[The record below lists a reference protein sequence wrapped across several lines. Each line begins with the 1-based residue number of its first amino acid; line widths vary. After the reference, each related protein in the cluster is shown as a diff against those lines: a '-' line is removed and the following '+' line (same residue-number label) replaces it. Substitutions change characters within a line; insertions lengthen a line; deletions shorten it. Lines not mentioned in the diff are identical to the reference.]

1 VTTPV
6 PLVRTPRAFTDLA
19 RWYHG
24 LGLRARFALHIVGS
38 TILLLFGLIMPA
50 VVYLQTQASL
60 QQARRH
66 SLEQTRVFAHASVQS
81 LVMDDFLAMRH
92 IVNSIASDPEVLYV
106 MIHDRQGKLLVHS
119 DMRRVGEVL
128 SDPLTAAAVRA
139 RTPLVQVVPG
149 GSYAEDFTVP
159 VYVMNE
165 TPAVARIGISFA
177 DEMAHIK
184 QTRYVVLA
192 VGLFALGA
200 GVMLARLQARS
211 VTRPVAQLV
220 EAADAV
226 TKGRLEH
233 RIPEGAGGEM
243 GQLAAA
249 FNRMTGSVQALIE
262 TSRDLSS
269 SLDIEAVLGSIAR
282 HARELVGA
290 DAVAIAT
297 IEGEDRSAQVRVVL
311 GGRTREFSG
320 LSIAPGRGLGGLV
333 LETGEPQLTGDYQS
347 DPRFTHDAVLDRL
360 IVEEAIASVLAV
372 PIRSPRGVVGL
383 IMAGSRPAAA
393 FTPEDLDSLLQMARQ
408 AAIAMENARLYE
420 GLKRSHEALS
430 AAQDELV
437 RQTRMAAI
445 GQIAAAVAHEIRNPL
460 SALSTCVQLLQRD
473 LPAGSED
480 AELIQII
487 HTESRRLNEIV
498 SDFLTFGRPR
508 PPRWE
513 AVQLSDVI
521 QGAIALLQRD
531 PRCSPAIAFD
541 LVFDPTLPAVPAD
554 RDQLH
559 QVFWNLCLNAVQAM
573 GPEGKLRAETGQ
585 VDGQA
590 VVRIEDTGPGIPGAA
605 RSQIFDPFYTTK
617 AGGIG
622 LGLAIVRRIVE
633 DHGGRIAVESSQERG
648 TCFTL
653 TVPLEQKQTPSDAS

>member
-1 VTTPV
+1 M
-6 PLVRTPRAFTDLA
+6 RMPRIFTDPAL
-19 RWYHG
+19 WYRN
-24 LGLRARFALHIVGS
+24 LGLRARFALHIAGS
-38 TILLLFGLIMPA
+38 TVFLLFGLIMPA
-50 VVYLQTQASL
+50 VVYLQTQAAL

-66 SLEQTRVFAHASVQS
+66 GLEQTKIFAHASVQS

-106 MIHDRQGKLLVHS
+106 MIHDREGRLLVHS

-128 SDPLTAAAVRA
+128 SDPLSAAAARA
-139 RTPLVQVVPG
+139 DKPLVQVVPG
-149 GSYAEDFTVP
+149 PGGYAEDFAVP

-165 TPAVARIGISFA
+165 APAVARIGISFA
-177 DEMAHIK
+177 EEMAWIR
-184 QTRYVVLA
+184 QTRYVILG
-192 VGLFALGA
+192 VGLLALGA
-200 GVMLARLQARS
+200 GVALARLQARS

-220 EAADAV
+220 EGADAV

-233 RIPEGAGGEM
+233 RIPEGMGGEL
-243 GQLAAA
+243 GQLASA

-269 SLDIEAVLGSIAR
+269 SLDIEAVLSSIAR
-282 HARELVGA
+282 HARELVRA

-297 IEGEDRSAQVRVVL
+297 IDGEDRSAQVRVVL
-311 GGRTREFSG
+311 GARTQDFSG
-320 LSIAPGRGLGGLV
+320 LLIPSGRGLGGQV
-333 LETGEPQLTGDYQS
+333 LETGEPLLTADYAADS
-347 DPRFTHDAVLDRL
+347 RFVHDARLDRL
-360 IVEEAIASVLAV
+360 IREEGIASLLAV
-372 PIRSPRGVVGL
+372 PIPSSRGVVGL
-383 IMAGSRPAAA
+383 ILAGSPRVGA

-408 AAIAMENARLYE
+408 ASIAMENARLYE
-420 GLKRSHEALS
+420 SLKRSHEALS

-437 RQTRMAAI
+437 RQTRLAAI

-460 SALSTCVQLLQRD
+460 SALSTCVQLLRRD
-473 LPAGSED
+473 LPAGSDD

-487 HTESRRLNEIV
+487 QTESRRLNEIV

-513 AVQLSDVI
+513 AVALADVI
-521 QGAIALLQRD
+521 QEAIALLQHD
-531 PRCSPAIAFD
+531 PRCSSAIAFD
-541 LVFDPTLPAVPAD
+541 LMFDPTLPTVPAD

-573 GPEGKLRAETGQ
+573 GPEGKLR
-585 VDGQA
+585 VDTRQA
-590 VVRIEDTGPGIPGAA
+590 DGRAVIRIEDTGPGIPAAA
-605 RSQIFDPFYTTK
+605 RSRIFDPFYTTK
-617 AGGIG
+617 AGGVG

-633 DHGGRIAVESSQERG
+633 DHGGDIAVESSQERG

-653 TVPLEQKQTPSDAS
+653 TVALEQKQMSSGAS

>member
-1 VTTPV
+1 MRKP
-6 PLVRTPRAFTDLA
+6 RTFTGLA
-19 RWYHG
+19 LWYQD
-24 LGLRARFALHIVGS
+24 LGLRARFALHIAGS
-38 TILLLFGLIMPA
+38 TVLLLFGLIMPA
-50 VVYLQTQASL
+50 VVYLQTHAAL

-66 SLEQTRVFAHASVQS
+66 GLEQTKVFAHASVQS
-81 LVMDDFLAMRH
+81 LVADDFLAMRH
-92 IVNSIASDPEVLYV
+92 IVNSIASDSEVLYV
-106 MIHDRQGKLLVHS
+106 MIHDRQGRLLVHS

-128 SDPLTAAAVRA
+128 SDPLSVAAARA
-139 RTPLVQVVPG
+139 DKPLVQVVPG
-149 GSYAEDFTVP
+149 PGSYAEDFTVP

-177 DEMAHIK
+177 EEMAYIR
-184 QTRYVVLA
+184 QTRYVLLA
-192 VGLFALGA
+192 VGLLALSA

-220 EAADAV
+220 EGADAV

-233 RIPEGAGGEM
+233 RIPESVGGEL
-243 GQLAAA
+243 GQLATA

-269 SLDIEAVLGSIAR
+269 SLDIDAVLSSIAR
-282 HARELVGA
+282 HARELVRA

-297 IEGEDRSAQVRVVL
+297 IDGEDQSAEVRVVL
-311 GGRTREFSG
+311 GARTQDFSG
-320 LSIAPGRGLGGLV
+320 LSIPSGRGLGGQV
-333 LETGEPQLTGDYQS
+333 LETGEPMLTADYAR
-347 DPRFTHDAVLDRL
+347 DTRFAHDAWLDRL
-360 IVEEAIASVLAV
+360 MREEGINSLLAV
-372 PIRSPRGVVGL
+372 PIPSPRGVVGL
-383 IMAGSRPAAA
+383 ILAGSPRVGS
-393 FTPEDLDSLLQMARQ
+393 FTPEDLDSLSQMARQ
-408 AAIAMENARLYE
+408 AAIAMENARLYDS
-420 GLKRSHEALS
+420 LKRSHEALS

-460 SALSTCVQLLQRD
+460 SALSTCVQLLRRD

-487 HTESRRLNEIV
+487 QTESRRLNEIV

-513 AVQLSDVI
+513 AVAMADVI
-521 QGAIALLQRD
+521 QEAIALLQRD

-541 LVFDPTLPAVPAD
+541 LMFDPTLPTVAAD

-573 GPEGKLRAETGQ
+573 GPEGKLRVETWQ
-585 VDGQA
+585 ADGRA
-590 VVRIEDTGPGIPGAA
+590 VIRIEDTGPGIPAA
-605 RSQIFDPFYTTK
+605 VRSRIFDPFYTTK
-617 AGGIG
+617 AGGVG

-633 DHGGRIAVESSQERG
+633 DHGGDIAVEPSQERG

-653 TVPLEQKQTPSDAS
+653 TVALEQKQMSSGAS

>member
-1 VTTPV
+1 
-6 PLVRTPRAFTDLA
+6 
-19 RWYHG
+19 
-24 LGLRARFALHIVGS
+24 
-38 TILLLFGLIMPA
+38 LLLFGLIMPA
-50 VVYLQTQASL
+50 VVYLQTHAAL

-66 SLEQTRVFAHASVQS
+66 GLEQTKVFAHASVQS
-81 LVMDDFLAMRH
+81 LVADDFLAMRH
-92 IVNSIASDPEVLYV
+92 IVNSIASDSEVLYV
-106 MIHDRQGKLLVHS
+106 MIHDRQGRLLVHS

-128 SDPLTAAAVRA
+128 SDPLSVAAARA
-139 RTPLVQVVPG
+139 ATPLVQVVPG
-149 GSYAEDFTVP
+149 PGSYAEDFTVP

-177 DEMAHIK
+177 EEMAYIR
-184 QTRYVVLA
+184 QTRYVLLA
-192 VGLFALGA
+192 VGLLALGA

-220 EAADAV
+220 EGADAV

-233 RIPEGAGGEM
+233 RIPESVGGEL
-243 GQLAAA
+243 GQLATA

-269 SLDIEAVLGSIAR
+269 SLDIEAVLSSIAR
-282 HARELVGA
+282 HARELVRA

-297 IEGEDRSAQVRVVL
+297 IDGEGQSAEVRVVL
-311 GGRTREFSG
+311 GARTQDFSG
-320 LSIAPGRGLGGLV
+320 LSIPSGRGLGGQV
-333 LETGEPQLTGDYQS
+333 LETGEPMLTADYAR
-347 DPRFTHDAVLDRL
+347 DTGFAHDAWLDRL
-360 IVEEAIASVLAV
+360 MREEGINSLLAV
-372 PIRSPRGVVGL
+372 PIPSPRGVVGL
-383 IMAGSRPAAA
+383 ILAGSPRAGS
-393 FTPEDLDSLLQMARQ
+393 FTPEDLDSLAQMARQ
-408 AAIAMENARLYE
+408 AAIAMENARLYDS
-420 GLKRSHEALS
+420 LKRSHEALS

-460 SALSTCVQLLQRD
+460 SALSTCVQLLRRD

-487 HTESRRLNEIV
+487 QTESRRLNEIV

-513 AVQLSDVI
+513 AVAMADVI
-521 QGAIALLQRD
+521 QEAIALLQRD

-541 LVFDPTLPAVPAD
+541 LMFDPTLPTVAAD

-573 GPEGKLRAETGQ
+573 GPEGKLRVETRQ
-585 VDGQA
+585 ADGRA
-590 VVRIEDTGPGIPGAA
+590 VIRIEDTGPGIPAA
-605 RSQIFDPFYTTK
+605 VRSRIFDPFYTTK
-617 AGGIG
+617 AGGVG

-633 DHGGRIAVESSQERG
+633 DHGGDIAVESSQERG

-653 TVPLEQKQTPSDAS
+653 TVALEQKPMSSGAS